1 MKQKKFINK
10 IEKSVGIKKIRSQI
24 SSINMMLV
32 FLVFAAAFSIYLNH
46 TGWLLSY
53 GIIVAAISMIVLALF
68 LSYRIKLQ
76 LNLNNLQLD
85 YRQLLVKPL
94 AEEEY
99 EKGNFS
105 VNGSLTERE
114 IVSTHMFSD
123 GRDYTYT
130 SCNELKG
137 VYKNVTFTNSDIY
150 EENRS
155 NNIHVYGRVFE
166 LDIKTNNVNPVI
178 FTTSTAP
185 IIEYQD
191 TRIHMIKTS
200 NDEINRMFRIYAFDE
215 KEADDILTDSTVHK
229 LKQLVALQ
237 LGKIIKIC
245 FANDKI
251 YIFFTTDRYTY
262 DEVLTK
268 KNKITEELAI
278 IKSKFDVVG
287 KLIDIL

>member
-1 MKQKKFINK
+1 MKKKKFLYK
-10 IEKSVGIKKIRSQI
+10 IEKSVGIKRIRNQI

-32 FLVFAAAFSIYLNH
+32 FLIFAAAFSIYLNH

-53 GIIVAAISMIVLALF
+53 GIIVAGVSMIALALF
-68 LSYRIKLQ
+68 LSYRVKLQ
-76 LNLNNLQLD
+76 INLNNLKLD
-85 YRQLLVKPL
+85 YRNLLVKPM
-94 AEEEY
+94 AQEY
-99 EKGNFS
+99 FEKGSFS
-105 VNGSLTERE
+105 TSGSLTERE

-123 GRDYTYT
+123 GKDYTYT

-137 VYKNVTFTNSDIY
+137 IHKNVVFTNSDIF

-166 LDIKTNNVNPVI
+166 FDLKTNNINPVI

-191 TRIHMIKTS
+191 SRIQLIKTS

-229 LKQLVALQ
+229 LKQIVALQ

-245 FANDKI
+245 FANDKV
-251 YIFFTTDRYTY
+251 YVFFTTDKYTY
-262 DEVLTK
+262 DEILTK
-268 KNKITEELAI
+268 KNKIPEELDI
-278 IKSKFDVVG
+278 IRDKFNAVG

>member
-1 MKQKKFINK
+1 MKKKKFLNK
-10 IEKSVGIKKIRSQI
+10 IEKSVGIKKIKNQI

-32 FLVFAAAFSIYLNH
+32 FLVFAAIFSIYLNH

-53 GIIVAAISMIVLALF
+53 GIILAGVSMIALALF

-76 LNLNNLQLD
+76 LNLNNLSLD

-94 AEEEY
+94 AEEFFE
-99 EKGNFS
+99 GGSFS
-105 VNGSLTERE
+105 TNGSLTERE
-114 IVSTHMFSD
+114 IVSTNMFSD

-137 VYKNVTFTNSDIY
+137 THKNVRFANSDIF
-150 EENRS
+150 EENTA

-166 LDIKTNNVNPVI
+166 FDIKTNNINPVI

-191 TRIHMIKTS
+191 TRIHLIQTS
-200 NDEINRMFRIYAFDE
+200 NDEVNRMFRIYAFDE
-215 KEADDILTDSTVHK
+215 KEADDLLTENTVYK

-251 YIFFTTDRYTY
+251 YVFFTADKYTY

-268 KNKITEELAI
+268 KNDIQQELDI
-278 IKSKFDVVG
+278 IGDKFNAVG